1 MLWLADTIT
10 RLRNGYLRNKLEV
23 EVKNSKFIM
32 EVLDCLMKE
41 GYIRGYYKKGWNLV
55 VLLKYKENKSV
66 INKLKIIS
74 KPNMKIYSSFKELKK
89 SFFKGEFYVVS
100 SSKGVYLNRECSY
113 KNAGVGGLILF
124 EIN

>member
-41 GYIRGYYKKGWNLV
+41 GYIRGYYKKGWNIV

-74 KPNMKIYSSFKELKK
+74 KPNMKIYSSFIELKK
-89 SFFKGEFYVVS
+89 VFLKVNFM
-100 SSKGVYLNRECSY
+100 
-113 KNAGVGGLILF
+113 
-124 EIN
+124 